1 MSYEEGREIGERL
14 QPCVGA
20 LRAGRTFFLGSLAK
34 NPLNTCF
41 TLLTAEFC
49 GYFHIKCFFFY
60 IFFNFSLPRFS
71 WRTTRQRTKRWGRGS
86 RRAWLRWS
94 RTPRLPSRT
103 FSRSSQTRGLQWG
116 EAQNRPLTPPTPE
129 LASGAPRNLPGLGL
143 LVGWVL
149 GLKPGVLCVPGELVP
164 VLFITCDWFFFWKM
178 TKNATWVRYPLPFN
192 AVFSPAAGGWV
203 GFLGSH
209 VIVPGEWVSPCFFC

>member
-1 MSYEEGREIGERL
+1 MSYEEGREIGETL

-20 LRAGRTFFLGSLAK
+20 LRAGRTFSLGSLAK
-34 NPLNTCF
+34 NPLNTHF

-103 FSRSSQTRGLQWG
+103 FSRSSRTRGLQWG
-116 EAQNRPLTPPTPE
+116 EAQNQPLTPPTPK
-129 LASGAPRNLPGLGL
+129 LASGAPQNLPGLGL
-143 LVGWVL
+143 LVGWIL
-149 GLKPGVLCVPGELVP
+149 GLKLGVLCVPGELV
-164 VLFITCDWFFFWKM
+164 
-178 TKNATWVRYPLPFN
+178 
-192 AVFSPAAGGWV
+192 
-203 GFLGSH
+203 
-209 VIVPGEWVSPCFFC
+209 SPCFCYLCFIFFLKNDKKRHLGALSSPL